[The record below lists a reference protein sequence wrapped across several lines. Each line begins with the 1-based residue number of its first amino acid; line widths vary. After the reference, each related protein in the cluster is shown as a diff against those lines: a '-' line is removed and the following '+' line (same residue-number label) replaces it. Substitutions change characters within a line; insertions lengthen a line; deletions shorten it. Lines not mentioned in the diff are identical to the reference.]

1 MAIEQNDPCERAKQL
16 RALRDDIML
25 GRNVNEAEF
34 EAGNGTRR
42 RTKFG
47 TANLAM
53 LNQAI
58 AEADAACDKLNG
70 RCSRRFAIV
79 PR

>member
-1 MAIEQNDPCERAKQL
+1 MADEPENPCDRAERL
-16 RALRDDIML
+16 RKVR
-25 GRNVNEAEF
+25 EAIVTGKGVSETEM

-42 RTKFG
+42 RVKFG
-47 TANLAM
+47 AANLAA
-53 LNQAI
+53 LNQMI
-58 AEADAACDKLNG
+58 AEAQAECDKLNG